1 MKLHA
6 VIIPEIQHAKIPQ
19 RLIKLNHQN
28 AREFVGLCKSLKQQF
43 FLDQQRQN
51 KPQNIIDKTANPKKI
66 KNAPIWDAYASELP
80 FSLSFNIFISG
91 SYILIK

>member
-1 MKLHA
+1 
-6 VIIPEIQHAKIPQ
+6 
-19 RLIKLNHQN
+19 
-28 AREFVGLCKSLKQQF
+28 
-43 FLDQQRQN
+43 LDQQRQN
-51 KPQNIIDKTANPKKI
+51 KPQNTIDKTANPKKI